1 MFNFADGSTL
11 MPSLSYY
18 WRDSFT
24 TSVFNDPITFT
35 PDFAQTDA
43 RLIWNDASGA
53 LTVIGWVRNAFDDEG
68 FDAVTA
74 FRRRSLDVT
83 QNNQIYQSYT
93 PTLPRM
99 YGVELQVHF

>member
-1 MFNFADGSTL
+1 

-18 WRDSFT
+18 WRDKFT
-24 TSVFNDPITFT
+24 TTIFNDPLTFT

-43 RLIWNDASGA
+43 RLIWNDGEGYF
-53 LTVIGWVRNAFDDEG
+53 TVIGWVRNAFDEEG
-68 FDAVTA
+68 YDAATA

-83 QNNQIYQSYT
+83 QNNQIYQGYT